1 MSPVIIGLIGF
12 VLLFVLLAAGMS
24 IGFAMGLIG
33 FLGMCLLY
41 PVPAAIAKMAITPYH
56 AVSEYSLAVLPLFLL
71 MAHVIFQCGFGTDL
85 FKMAQ
90 KWLGHMRGGLAMASI
105 GACASFAAVSGTSLA
120 TGATVGLLALPEMKK
135 QGYDPGF
142 AAGSVAAGSSIGA
155 LIPPSGMLIIY
166 GVLTEVSIG
175 KLFAGAVVPA
185 IITVIS
191 YLVTAWFMCRVKPSL
206 GPRGEKTSFREKL
219 GSLKGCWEILLLVFF
234 SIGGI
239 ILGWF
244 TATEAGGVGAGG
256 AILLSFLRRR
266 LNWAKLKQAFEDTMR
281 TTGMIYGIVIGA
293 FIFNYFVAKT
303 TLPQAV
309 GNWVAALNAPPMII
323 VCIIVVIYILLAV
336 VMEGPSI
343 QTPHPAHLLSPSHG
357 TRL

>member
-142 AAGSVAAGSSIGA
+142 AAGSVAAD
-155 LIPPSGMLIIY
+155 
-166 GVLTEVSIG
+166 
-175 KLFAGAVVPA
+175 
-185 IITVIS
+185 
-191 YLVTAWFMCRVKPSL
+191 
-206 GPRGEKTSFREKL
+206 
-219 GSLKGCWEILLLVFF
+219 
-234 SIGGI
+234 
-239 ILGWF
+239 
-244 TATEAGGVGAGG
+244 
-256 AILLSFLRRR
+256 LLSARLSRR
-266 LNWAKLKQAFEDTMR
+266 
-281 TTGMIYGIVIGA
+281 
-293 FIFNYFVAKT
+293 
-303 TLPQAV
+303 AV
-309 GNWVAALNAPPMII
+309 
-323 VCIIVVIYILLAV
+323 C
-336 VMEGPSI
+336 
-343 QTPHPAHLLSPSHG
+343 LSFMAYS
-357 TRL
+357 RKSR